1 MQSRRD
7 ACRRAH
13 LATEPE
19 AQRDYETRAKISA
32 EQLEAL
38 SRRMLARYPVP
49 ADQRMPARPEEVS
62 EEAQR
67 DEAKPGMAKPR
78 LT

>member
-1 MQSRRD
+1 M
-7 ACRRAH
+7 
-13 LATEPE
+13 ATEPE
-19 AQRDYETRAKISA
+19 AQRDYEAKAKVSA

-49 ADQRMPARPEEVS
+49 ADQQVPAPPDQVS
-62 EEAQR
+62 EEGQS
-67 DEAKPGMAKPR
+67 DEAKPGMARPR